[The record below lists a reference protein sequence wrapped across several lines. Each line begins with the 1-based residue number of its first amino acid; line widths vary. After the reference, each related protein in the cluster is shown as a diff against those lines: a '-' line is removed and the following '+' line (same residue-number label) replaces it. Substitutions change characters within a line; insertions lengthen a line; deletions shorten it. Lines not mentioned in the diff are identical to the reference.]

1 MHDAKHAGQHRAGD
15 DAEQHHDVGD
25 EAASRMMVPVT
36 TGGNSGSS
44 RLMKGAARMPKI
56 PAAITEP

>member
-1 MHDAKHAGQHRAGD
+1 VTARRISEIPITM
-15 DAEQHHDVGD
+15 
-25 EAASRMMVPVT
+25 MMVPVT

-44 RLMKGAARMPKI
+44 RLMKGAARMPKT